1 MENNLLLAIFVLL
14 AATVALVPLAKAAG
28 LGTILGYL
36 LAGVLI
42 GPYGLGL
49 ISDSETVRHIAE
61 FGVVMML
68 FLIGLELQPL
78 ELWRMRSKIAGLGI
92 TQLFG
97 TALVLAVIDYWL
109 GLSWQAS
116 LIIAFSLTMSS
127 TAIALNIITQR
138 GIMPTD
144 AGRGSLAILLLQDV
158 AVIPM
163 LAVIPLLAVGS
174 GIPPAD
180 GEHATEVIQHGVDWL
195 TALQIVA
202 AFAITI
208 IGGRYLV
215 RPVMRFVAQT
225 GVREAFTALGLALV
239 IGAALLMESIGLSAA
254 LGAFLGGVLLADSE
268 YRHELESN
276 LQPFKG
282 LLLGLFFISVGTSIT
297 FSVLV
302 AHPTL
307 ILGAVLGLVTVK
319 ALIIFTLASLFR
331 MHMADRLLTTILL
344 SQAGEFAFVLLQFAG
359 STGGISALELEI
371 LTVIVALSMA
381 VTPLLLFA
389 FDKLVA
395 PRLHSPVLPRPDMEP
410 IEGHKKIIILGYG
423 RFGQIVTRLLRAQGY
438 EMTLIDDDPS
448 QIDLVKRF
456 GVKVFYGDG
465 GRVDIL
471 DAAGAA
477 EAELIVIA
485 VAGRERILNIANMIK
500 RNFPKAKIAARAI
513 DRPHAHELMDIGV
526 DVWERETFR
535 SALGL
540 GTQVLTLLG
549 YSPQRAT
556 DLGNAFARHDRRVL
570 RESWALRQDQDAYIG
585 YLRQSTEL
593 LNEVMIA
600 DIRDADDEKASTD
613 DDHPDPEGNFES
625 PPEPAGDG
633 GEQDTKN

>member
-1 MENNLLLAIFVLL
+1 MGNNLLLAIFVLL

-625 PPEPAGDG
+625 PAEPAGDG